1 MPTKLVHTN
10 GYYGE
15 DTGKHPVWVEAQEQP
30 FIITL
35 TPTDEALAG
44 TMDKTPA
51 EIWEAYKAGYRF
63 EFFIPELQ
71 NARVP
76 VSQTM
81 EYTAQGYEEPTG
93 VILASAVIFNPEHDM
108 TYFLIQIVTS
118 TTDPTYGTNI
128 FTLKRPE

>member
-35 TPTDEALAG
+35 TPTSDDLSG

-63 EFFIPELQ
+63 EFYISTIG
-71 NARVP
+71 NGHCAVT
-76 VSQTM
+76 QTM
-81 EYTAQGYEEPTG
+81 EVDADEDGEYDCVVLQSNVVYALEDMSYPVLIEIITQTD
-93 VILASAVIFNPEHDM
+93 SA
-108 TYFLIQIVTS
+108 TYDTHMH
-118 TTDPTYGTNI
+118 
-128 FTLKRPE
+128 TLTPAE